1 MMQAFWMRTW
11 TVIVLLLL
19 ALMTVSAVWANSWPA
34 RMTVGGFA
42 ITGISGSDDSASG
55 SIRIPGV
62 GDKPISLSRSS
73 GGVTGTLSLS
83 ARMSG
88 ADLQGDFNLDSG
100 GLRGR
105 ASIRCNPKTIADA
118 SVTISSNGRAT
129 GSGSISFGSLNMQA
143 AFDISG
149 SSLALSGSAACRSHA
164 ENTIADYDF
173 SGSLDLSGSGGRMVL
188 TARGSVQ
195 RKGKLADKVTTEDVS
210 GINVDPNNGQGKVNV
225 DGVTVTFSF
234 FGS

>member
-1 MMQAFWMRTW
+1 MQALSIKTW
-11 TVIVLLLL
+11 TVMALLVFM
-19 ALMTVSAVWANSWPA
+19 AASAVSAEPWPA
-34 RMTVGGFA
+34 DMTVGGFA
-42 ITGISGSDDSASG
+42 ITGISGSDSSASG
-55 SIRIPGV
+55 NIRIPGV
-62 GDKPISLSRSS
+62 GDKPVSLSRNS

-88 ADLQGDFNLDSG
+88 ADVQGDFNLDGG

-105 ASIRCNPKTIADA
+105 AAIRCTPKTIADA
-118 SVTISSNGRAT
+118 SVTISSDGRAT
-129 GSGSISFGSLNMQA
+129 GSGSISFGSVNMQA

-149 SSLALSGSAACRSHA
+149 SSFALSGSAPCRSRA

-173 SGSLDLSGSGGRMVL
+173 AGALDLSGSGGRMIL

-195 RKGKLADKVTTEDVS
+195 RKGKLADKVTTENVS
-210 GINVDPNNGQGKVNV
+210 GISVDPNDGQGRVNV
-225 DGVTVTFSF
+225 DGVTVAFSF